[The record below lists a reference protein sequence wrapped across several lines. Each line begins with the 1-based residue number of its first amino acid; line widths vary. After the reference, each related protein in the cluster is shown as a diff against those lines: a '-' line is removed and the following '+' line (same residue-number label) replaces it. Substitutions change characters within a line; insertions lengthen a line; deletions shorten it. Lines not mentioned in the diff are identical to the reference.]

1 MKKYIIMM
9 LDFLFGCHH
18 NNISRV
24 FTISGHTYCV
34 CCDCGKEFDYS
45 LRTMS
50 IILSSPVSGLN
61 ASWKNRYADGQA

>member
-1 MKKYIIMM
+1 MKKYIIMV

-18 NNISRV
+18 NNMSRV
-24 FTISGHTYCV
+24 FTISSHTYCV

-50 IILSSPVSGLN
+50 VTLSSPSTLN
-61 ASWKNRYADGQA
+61 APWKDRYADGQA